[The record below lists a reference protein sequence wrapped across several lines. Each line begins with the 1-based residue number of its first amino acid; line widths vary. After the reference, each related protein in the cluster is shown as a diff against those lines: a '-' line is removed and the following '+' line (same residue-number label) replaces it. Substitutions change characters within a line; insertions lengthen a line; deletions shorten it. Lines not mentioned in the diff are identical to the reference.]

1 MSGIGEA
8 LIIFLATPAGG
19 ALITALSTGV
29 GIKGYFDKQKETKSR
44 IKLLNEIK
52 HLINS
57 KDKNMLVILHATIT
71 LQRFWRMYGNPNG
84 SNKLANIVLKNI
96 EKERDPGQA
105 AQEAWTGPRLS
116 VFLCFSFVFLS
127 FLTLIDCILH
137 YI

>member
-71 LQRFWRMYGNPNG
+71 LQRFGVCMVFQI
-84 SNKLANIVLKNI
+84 KLINL
-96 EKERDPGQA
+96 Q
-105 AQEAWTGPRLS
+105 
-116 VFLCFSFVFLS
+116 
-127 FLTLIDCILH
+127 ILL
-137 YI
+137 